1 MLSSTTHAPPLRVL
15 LVEDSLVNQRLLVGL
30 LHLRI
35 YCVTVAT
42 DGQQA
47 VDRMAEEEFDVVLM
61 DVQMPVMDGLAA
73 TRLIRQQEAGTTK
86 HTPILAVTA
95 GMDRQS
101 CLETRWMICGSGVTT
116 CLVVAPTGTRLRY
129 PRQMFRLF

>member
-15 LVEDSLVNQRLLVGL
+15 LVEDSLFNQRLLLGL
-30 LHLRI
+30 LHLRN

-101 CLETRWMICGSGVTT
+101 CLEAGMDEYLEKPVRADS
-116 CLVVAPTGTRLRY
+116 LQEKLDLLLRN
-129 PRQMFRLF
+129 